1 MPTLPSTNGFHTPHH
16 RETSVVTSAVARD
29 QFEILYPTIR
39 GFLLSQFEAHSM
51 PRDAVEYFTR
61 VCQRPLFFPLVSD
74 SSEGPTKCL
83 DYNAFS
89 GQYKTGLLV
98 VEAAEAFKGRR
109 LNDSEYQNAAILGWV
124 VIFVSSSAP
133 SSSHPPSVIPLRDN
147 FFLRSAALVLHRVG
161 RYHQPSHD
169 ETREIVVA
177 SCERRRVQSPQ

>member
-1 MPTLPSTNGFHTPHH
+1 MPTLPSTNGFHTPSH

-74 SSEGPTKCL
+74 SSEGPSKCL

-133 SSSHPPSVIPLRDN
+133 PRHPPPPGFTL
-147 FFLRSAALVLHRVG
+147 A
-161 RYHQPSHD
+161 
-169 ETREIVVA
+169 
-177 SCERRRVQSPQ
+177 